1 MQLNDLLLNLH
12 VSGFNCAEFQ
22 NVIDEPVHP
31 GSVLLND
38 GKEAAIVFTVIDRA
52 GFKGLGQGN
61 DRSQRRAQLMRN
73 VREKLLANQLQSFQP
88 RDVKEDAD
96 GAVRRLTISRLQ
108 VHTPPIYNTAFAA
121 EGF

>member
-1 MQLNDLLLNLH
+1 MQLNGLLLNLH

-38 GKEAAIVFTVIDRA
+38 GKEASIVFTVIDRA

-61 DRSQRRAQLMRN
+61 DRSQRSAQLMRN

-88 RDVKEDAD
+88 RDVKEDATAPCEALPLAD
-96 GAVRRLTISRLQ
+96 CKGTTRRSKPRLS
-108 VHTPPIYNTAFAA
+108 P
-121 EGF
+121 